1 MSEITPIISDQVS
14 ISAEPQNTQNKKVS
28 EKFGNAEKYEAYR
41 KIRDF
46 VVKNKVLRLYQK
58 KVHENGDIEIV
69 ICNLFKLVKIKDSF
83 RIDSFK
89 LNIEDK
95 SWIATEPGTFPLRHD
110 ISLLP
115 IGSLKSSEHV
125 WKGILDSAIT
135 YMMAHYGLYDRY
147 NQPKGIR
154 NHEIKAML
162 IGRYAGQLKGGQSKG
177 GKKYKPKTYTAG
189 IVSTKTWKTSSR
201 ALIKNIWTEFID
213 KSLLKAIVSKNGYG
227 NTLLLSQY
235 MEIALYGEQFIRHYQ
250 ERPNLIP
257 LLQYIPKEEWHRD
270 NLFSRALWVKGER
283 KTTAIDRMKEI
294 NRTEKTSKRIRSF
307 DKKSHYK
314 WIFSKSN
321 KLISYIFTF
330 RAIEDAKFLCDIQI
344 PNGLPYNYYAALMS
358 VAHRFK
364 NIEPVRKEYLVKSV
378 LRHLL
383 DVRKEIGKKES
394 YDEIKNIR
402 QSAHDLAD
410 WLRAE
415 GYAQGFPQKNSTW
428 SSLMERSIQWH
439 ILVQQKRSSKSFEWA
454 SLIDEFEND
463 KFKVTPLL
471 TSKELIEEGARQ
483 SHCVGGGHYD
493 EMCFRGKYRVFNITN
508 KTTRQKYTLC
518 LELENNRWCIQQ
530 VRGKANSVSPK
541 EVEILSRAIAE
552 KYTSLTNAQNANANE
567 TRENEAA

>member
-1 MSEITPIISDQVS
+1 MQITKDV
-14 ISAEPQNTQNKKVS
+14 KVA
-28 EKFGNAEKYEAYR
+28 EKFGNIEKYEAYR

-58 KVHENGDIEIV
+58 KTHENGDIEIV
-69 ICNLFKLVKIKDSF
+69 ICNLFKLVKVKGSF
-83 RIDSFK
+83 RINTFK

-95 SWIATEPGTFPLRHD
+95 AWMATNPDDFPLRHD
-110 ISLLP
+110 ICLLP
-115 IGSLKSSEHV
+115 IENAKSGEHV
-125 WKGILDSAIT
+125 WKSILDSAIG
-135 YMMAHYGLYDRY
+135 YMMAHFGLYDRY

-154 NHEIKAML
+154 NHEIKKML
-162 IGRYAGQLKGGQSKG
+162 IARYAGQLRGGQSKG
-177 GKKYKPKTYTAG
+177 GKKFKPKIYTAG

-213 KSLLKAIVSKNGYG
+213 KALLKAIVSKNGYG

-235 MEIALYGEQFIRHYQ
+235 MEIALYGEHFIRHYQ

-270 NLFSRALWVKGER
+270 DLFSRALWVKGDR
-283 KTTAIDRMKEI
+283 KTTVVDRMKEM
-294 NRTEKTSKRIRSF
+294 NRTEKTAKRIKSF

-321 KLISYIFTF
+321 RLISYIFTL

-358 VAHRFK
+358 VAHKFR
-364 NIEPVRKEYLVKSV
+364 NLEPVKKEHLIKLVLK
-378 LRHLL
+378 HLL
-383 DVRKEIGKKES
+383 NVRQEIGKKES
-394 YDEIKNIR
+394 YVEIQNIKH
-402 QSAHDLAD
+402 SANDMAD

-428 SSLMERSIQWH
+428 PSLMERSNQWH
-439 ILVQQKRSSKSFEWA
+439 IMIQQKRSSKSFEWT
-454 SLIDEFEND
+454 SLIDEFETEQ
-463 KFKVTPLL
+463 FKVTPLL
-471 TSKELIEEGARQ
+471 TSKELIDEGARQ

-493 EMCFRGKYRVFNITN
+493 EMCYRGQYRVFNITN
-508 KTTRQKYTLC
+508 KTTRRKYTLC
-518 LELENNRWCIQQ
+518 IALEKNAWYVQQ

-541 EVEILSRAIAE
+541 EVEALSKSIAE
-552 KYTSLTNAQNANANE
+552 RYTSLTRTQMNKKIE
-567 TRENEAA
+567 ENEAA